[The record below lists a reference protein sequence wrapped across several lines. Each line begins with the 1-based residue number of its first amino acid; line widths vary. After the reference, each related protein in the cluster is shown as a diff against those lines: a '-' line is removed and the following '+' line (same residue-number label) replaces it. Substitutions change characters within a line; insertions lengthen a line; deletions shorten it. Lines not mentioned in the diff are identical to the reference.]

1 MKTKSTHRAASAIY
15 GALFCLLCGSAAA
28 AELVTIVAPE
38 ATVTT
43 SEDEQDLYGLLE
55 PLDAPRNFVA
65 RGLVGVVSDI
75 DKFFG
80 DTRNYQESNNSVLQ
94 LDVHRLAGFG
104 GEPKF
109 IVTGRAKIDL
119 PNTEKRLHFVFESNP
134 DKNLNSNQNAPSNSS
149 QATPINQL
157 NGTVAGP
164 QSYAAALRFEQ
175 AEDRP
180 WHLSSDLGLRLQG
193 LQLNPFARTRGSY
206 AVPLGDWRF
215 KASETFFVFNS
226 TGAGATTQVDFE
238 HFWSEPVLFR
248 ATSSATWLH
257 RTQNFEVRQDATIF
271 HTLDARHAL
280 LYQASVAGIT
290 SPQRQI
296 SDSVLLATYRYK
308 LHREWIFFELS
319 PQLHFPQIRQYRASP
334 ALLMRIE
341 FLLDKSS

>member
-1 MKTKSTHRAASAIY
+1 MKTKFSLICFLL
-15 GALFCLLCGSAAA
+15 LFGTAQA
-28 AELVTIVAPE
+28 AELVDIATPA

-43 SEDEQDLYGLLE
+43 AEDEQDLYGLLE

-65 RGLVGVVSDI
+65 RGLVSVVSDI

-80 DTRNYQESNNSVLQ
+80 DTRNYQESNNSVVQ

-109 IVTGRAKIDL
+109 IWTGRVKVDL
-119 PNTEKRLHFVFESNP
+119 PNTEKRLHFVLESNP
-134 DKNLNSNQNAPSNSS
+134 DKNLNSDKNASSNAT

-157 NGTVAGP
+157 NGKVAGP

-175 AEDRP
+175 PDDGP
-180 WHLSSDLGLRLQG
+180 WHLSSDLGVRLQG

-206 AVPLGDWRF
+206 GVPLGDWRA

-226 TGAGATTQVDFE
+226 TGMGSTTQLDFE
-238 HFWSEPVLFR
+238 HFLSAPVLFR

-257 RTQNFEVRQDATIF
+257 RAQNFDVRQDATIF
-271 HTLDARHAL
+271 HTLDARRAL
-280 LYQASVAGIT
+280 LYQASVSGVS
-290 SPQRQI
+290 SPQRRI
-296 SDSVLLATYRYK
+296 NDTVLLATYRYK

-334 ALLMRIE
+334 SLLMRME